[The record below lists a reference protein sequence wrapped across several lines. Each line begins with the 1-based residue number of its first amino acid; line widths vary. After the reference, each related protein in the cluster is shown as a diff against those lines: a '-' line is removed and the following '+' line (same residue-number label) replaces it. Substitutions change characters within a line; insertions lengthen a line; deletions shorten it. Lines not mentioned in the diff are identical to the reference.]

1 MAIFTE
7 RLSQSLAVVGTI
19 DPASYNAQTNSDGV
33 DMRLFRRV
41 MFVISAGAIG
51 NNTVTA
57 VIKGGN
63 DNSTFAT
70 TLTGK
75 SLSANTFSG
84 SGDNNSQAIIEV
96 MAEECATQDVRYIRL
111 ELTPSGAAHLSA
123 VALAGVARYEPAVD
137 YDLASVEQI
146 VA

>member
-51 NNTVTA
+51 NHTVAA

-75 SLSANTFSG
+75 SLSASTFSG

-123 VALAGVARYEPAVD
+123 VVLAGVARYEPAVD

>member
-7 RLSQSLAVVGTI
+7 RLSQALAVVGTI

-41 MFVISAGAIG
+41 IFVIQAGVIG
-51 NNTVTA
+51 NHSVTA
-57 VIKGGN
+57 VVKGGN

-70 TLTGK
+70 TLTNK
-75 SLSANTFSG
+75 TLSASTFSG

-96 MAEECATQDVRYIRL
+96 MAEECAAQDVRYIRL
-111 ELTPSGAAHLSA
+111 ELTPTGSVLLSA
-123 VALAGVARYEPAVD
+123 VALAGVARYEPASD